1 MFINFAKNGD
11 YYAMKHL
18 ELGFV
23 GFGLIGGSIAR
34 SLKKQNEDVSVH
46 VYSRRKNP
54 ALDEG
59 MAEGIIDSIWY
70 EIDERF
76 STCDIIFLCA
86 PVLKN
91 TDYLSVLKPLLK
103 PGCILTD
110 VGSVKGNICKKA
122 AELGLSRQFI
132 GGHPM
137 AGSEKTGF
145 ENSTDILLENAYYL
159 LTPFEE
165 TPLENLSLL
174 KELVAKTGANCVV
187 LSPSEHD
194 KITAAISH
202 VPHIIAV
209 SLVNMVRTSDN
220 EEQNMK
226 AFAAGGFKDI
236 TRIASSSPQMWQD
249 ICLANSESI
258 DYFLSHFEKQIENAK
273 EELTADELEQ
283 VEHVYSMYE
292 YNSQLYQEN
301 KEYLEKSVLMQL
313 NPNEIPTVMLNYQF
327 KKDQADEELSNIDDR
342 AGAIATIA
350 TILSVNGI
358 SIKNIGIIHNREYV
372 DGVMKLE
379 LYKED
384 DEKKARELL
393 IQNRYDIVDRD

>member
-1 MFINFAKNGD
+1 M
-11 YYAMKHL
+11 
-18 ELGFV
+18 
-23 GFGLIGGSIAR
+23 
-34 SLKKQNEDVSVH
+34 SVH

-59 MAEGIIDSIWY
+59 MTEGVIDSIWY

-110 VGSVKGNICKKA
+110 VGSVKGYICKKA

-137 AGSEKTGF
+137 AGSEKTGY

-165 TPLENLSLL
+165 TPIENLSLL

-258 DYFLSHFEKQIENAK
+258 DYFLSHFEKQIEDFRHMIAEKDGASIQDEFHTAGDYRDSIPAK
-273 EELTADELEQ
+273 
-283 VEHVYSMYE
+283 
-292 YNSQLYQEN
+292 
-301 KEYLEKSVLMQL
+301 KSSVIARSYDLF
-313 NPNEIPTVMLNYQF
+313 I
-327 KKDQADEELSNIDDR
+327 NIDDR

>member
-34 SLKKQNEDVSVH
+34 ALKKQNEDVSIH

-91 TDYLSVLKPLLK
+91 TDYLPVLKPLLK

-122 AELGLSRQFI
+122 AELGLGHQFI

-137 AGSEKTGF
+137 AGSEKTGY

-159 LTPFEE
+159 LTPFRE
-165 TPLENLSLL
+165 TPVENLSLL

-258 DYFLSHFEKQIENAK
+258 DYFLSHFEKQIEDFRHMIAEKDGASIQDEFHTAGDYRNSIPAK
-273 EELTADELEQ
+273 
-283 VEHVYSMYE
+283 
-292 YNSQLYQEN
+292 
-301 KEYLEKSVLMQL
+301 KSSVIARSYDLF
-313 NPNEIPTVMLNYQF
+313 I
-327 KKDQADEELSNIDDR
+327 NIDDR

>member
-11 YYAMKHL
+11 YDAMKHL

-59 MAEGIIDSIWY
+59 MTEGVIDSIWY

-122 AELGLSRQFI
+122 AELGLSRQFYRRTPNGRFRKNGVQKIPLYLI
-132 GGHPM
+132 G
-137 AGSEKTGF
+137 KC
-145 ENSTDILLENAYYL
+145 YYL

-194 KITAAISH
+194 KITAPSAMCHTLSPFPWLIW
-202 VPHIIAV
+202 
-209 SLVNMVRTSDN
+209 
-220 EEQNMK
+220 
-226 AFAAGGFKDI
+226 FAQVT
-236 TRIASSSPQMWQD
+236 TRSRI
-249 ICLANSESI
+249 
-258 DYFLSHFEKQIENAK
+258 
-273 EELTADELEQ
+273 
-283 VEHVYSMYE
+283 
-292 YNSQLYQEN
+292 
-301 KEYLEKSVLMQL
+301 
-313 NPNEIPTVMLNYQF
+313 
-327 KKDQADEELSNIDDR
+327 
-342 AGAIATIA
+342 
-350 TILSVNGI
+350 
-358 SIKNIGIIHNREYV
+358 
-372 DGVMKLE
+372 
-379 LYKED
+379 
-384 DEKKARELL
+384 
-393 IQNRYDIVDRD
+393 

>member
-34 SLKKQNEDVSVH
+34 ALKKQNEDVSIH

-91 TDYLSVLKPLLK
+91 TDYLPVLKPLLK

-122 AELGLSRQFI
+122 AELGLGRQFI

-137 AGSEKTGF
+137 AGSEKTGY

-159 LTPFEE
+159 LTPFKE
-165 TPLENLSLL
+165 TPVENLSLL

-258 DYFLSHFEKQIENAK
+258 DYFLSHFEKQIEDFRHMIAEKDGASIQDEFHTAGDYRDSIPAK
-273 EELTADELEQ
+273 
-283 VEHVYSMYE
+283 
-292 YNSQLYQEN
+292 
-301 KEYLEKSVLMQL
+301 KSSVIARSYDLF
-313 NPNEIPTVMLNYQF
+313 I
-327 KKDQADEELSNIDDR
+327 NIDDR

>member
-34 SLKKQNEDVSVH
+34 ALKKQNEDVSIH

-91 TDYLSVLKPLLK
+91 TDYLPVLKPLLK

-122 AELGLSRQFI
+122 AELGLGRQFI

-137 AGSEKTGF
+137 AGSEKTGY

-159 LTPFEE
+159 LTPFKE
-165 TPLENLSLL
+165 TPVENLSLL

-258 DYFLSHFEKQIENAK
+258 DYFLSHFEKQIEDFRHMIAEKDGASIQDEFHTAGDYRNSIPAK
-273 EELTADELEQ
+273 
-283 VEHVYSMYE
+283 
-292 YNSQLYQEN
+292 
-301 KEYLEKSVLMQL
+301 KSSVIARSYDLF
-313 NPNEIPTVMLNYQF
+313 I
-327 KKDQADEELSNIDDR
+327 NIDDR

>member
-23 GFGLIGGSIAR
+23 GFELIGGSIAR

-258 DYFLSHFEKQIENAK
+258 DYFLSHFEKQIEDFRHMIAEKDGASIQDEFHTAGDYRDSIPAK
-273 EELTADELEQ
+273 
-283 VEHVYSMYE
+283 
-292 YNSQLYQEN
+292 
-301 KEYLEKSVLMQL
+301 KSSVIARSYDLF
-313 NPNEIPTVMLNYQF
+313 I
-327 KKDQADEELSNIDDR
+327 NIDDR

>member
-11 YYAMKHL
+11 YDAMKHL

-59 MAEGIIDSIWY
+59 MTEGIIDSIWY

-165 TPLENLSLL
+165 TPIENLSLL

-220 EEQNMK
+220 EEQTMK

-258 DYFLSHFEKQIENAK
+258 DYFLSHFEKQIEDFRHMIAEKDGTSIQDEFHTAGDYRDSIPAK
-273 EELTADELEQ
+273 
-283 VEHVYSMYE
+283 
-292 YNSQLYQEN
+292 
-301 KEYLEKSVLMQL
+301 KSSVIARSYDLF
-313 NPNEIPTVMLNYQF
+313 I
-327 KKDQADEELSNIDDR
+327 NIDDR

>member
-34 SLKKQNEDVSVH
+34 SLKKQKEDVSVH

-110 VGSVKGNICKKA
+110 VGSVMGNICKKA
-122 AELGLSRQFI
+122 AELGLSHQFI

-258 DYFLSHFEKQIENAK
+258 DYFLSHFEKQIEDFRHMIAEKDGASIQDEFHTAGDYRDSIPAK
-273 EELTADELEQ
+273 
-283 VEHVYSMYE
+283 
-292 YNSQLYQEN
+292 
-301 KEYLEKSVLMQL
+301 KSSVIARSYDLF
-313 NPNEIPTVMLNYQF
+313 I
-327 KKDQADEELSNIDDR
+327 NIDDR